1 MSTILQEKEF
11 VPLNEDLI
19 FKEAMCHID
28 NRDKLIRFLELT
40 TNLKKEVI
48 SNHLSV
54 QYESVLNKS
63 KYQDKSFRGDV
74 IIEFDGYKI
83 NLESYSYF
91 DRNSLEKSISYV
103 MRIFSTQLKR
113 GKDYN
118 TLESVIQINLV
129 DNMEVGKPEETV
141 SEYYITNSKDINDKL
156 LPDKFKIKFYR
167 LDKARNME
175 YNELDEEMR
184 WIRFMGAQ
192 SNEER
197 KEIAKGDKMLMELN
211 NWVEEYMFDEKTKK
225 YYGEW
230 AEQIAEEKGRK
241 FGMKDAKIEIAKN
254 MLKKD
259 VDTKDIAEF
268 TGLDLDVIE
277 KLK

>member
-28 NRDKLIRFLELT
+28 NRDKLVHFLELT

-48 SNHLSV
+48 SNHLRV

-113 GKDYN
+113 GQDYN

-129 DNMEVGKPEETV
+129 DNMEINKPIAPPWLANPL
-141 SEYYITNSKDINDKL
+141 YPINS
-156 LPDKFKIKFYR
+156 
-167 LDKARNME
+167 
-175 YNELDEEMR
+175 
-184 WIRFMGAQ
+184 
-192 SNEER
+192 
-197 KEIAKGDKMLMELN
+197 
-211 NWVEEYMFDEKTKK
+211 
-225 YYGEW
+225 
-230 AEQIAEEKGRK
+230 
-241 FGMKDAKIEIAKN
+241 
-254 MLKKD
+254 
-259 VDTKDIAEF
+259 
-268 TGLDLDVIE
+268 
-277 KLK
+277 

>member
-28 NRDKLIRFLELT
+28 NRDKLVHFLELT
-40 TNLKKEVI
+40 TNLRKEVI
-48 SNHLSV
+48 SNHLRV
-54 QYESVLNKS
+54 QYESILNKS

-129 DNMEVGKPEETV
+129 DNMEINKPEETV

-184 WIRFMGAQ
+184 WIRFMGAE
-192 SNEER
+192 SSEER

-241 FGMKDAKIEIAKN
+241 FEKIEIAKN

-259 VDTKDIAEF
+259 VDKKDIAEF